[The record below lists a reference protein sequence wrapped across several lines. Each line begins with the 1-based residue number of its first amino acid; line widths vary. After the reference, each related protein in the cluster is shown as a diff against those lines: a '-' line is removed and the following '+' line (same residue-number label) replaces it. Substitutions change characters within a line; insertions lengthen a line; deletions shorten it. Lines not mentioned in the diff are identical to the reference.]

1 MPNDGSP
8 QNTDNIVQ
16 SPNKNKKKR
25 VRNEAQWKKNKIKQ
39 LKNLGKQYT
48 SRTGK
53 TVPAKAMKPPCSD
66 NNGQN
71 VRVCKTFL
79 LNTLGIT
86 DRTLLTVIEAKTS
99 EGFLGSA
106 PMDSR
111 GKHDHHIKTDPEVLD
126 SVRVHINSIARID
139 SHYLRA
145 NTSREYID
153 GGLTLAD
160 LHRDYKN
167 MRESDNKTAANY
179 DLYYR
184 TFTKEFNIS
193 FFIPKK
199 DQCDL
204 RESRKNAVDGDEVLE
219 NQYLE
224 HLRQKELSRAE
235 KKNDIE
241 TCKMAESN
249 SIVAIFDLQAVMPVP
264 IGESTAFF
272 YKSKL
277 NCLNLTITDIKNKE
291 TICYFWHE
299 ALGGRGAVEIGSCV
313 YKFLQK
319 VSDKYPNSDVT
330 FYTDNCCGQQKNRF
344 IFSMYLKIE
353 HINLK
358 LDTRKTGQKPLQK
371 SPDEI
376 RETQKI

>member
-25 VRNEAQWKKNKIKQ
+25 VRNEAQWKKNKTKQ

-66 NNGQN
+66 KCRYLCSNKFSEEQRREIFNMYWALSSFQRQRDFLNSVVMVFLPAVRRIRTTTKNRKPNTYYSLVNNGQN

-79 LNTLGIT
+79 LNTLGIA
-86 DRTLLTVIEAKTS
+86 DRTLRTVIEAKTS

-167 MRESDNKTAANY
+167 MRESDKKTAANY

-184 TFTKEFNIS
+184 IFTKQFNIS

-204 RESRKNAVDGDEVLE
+204 CESRKNAVDGDEVLE

-241 TCKMAESN
+241 TCKMSESN

-264 IGESTAFF
+264 IGESSAFF

-277 NCLNLTITDIKNKE
+277 NCLNLT
-291 TICYFWHE
+291 
-299 ALGGRGAVEIGSCV
+299 
-313 YKFLQK
+313 
-319 VSDKYPNSDVT
+319 VSYS
-330 FYTDNCCGQQKNRF
+330 
-344 IFSMYLKIE
+344 
-353 HINLK
+353 
-358 LDTRKTGQKPLQK
+358 
-371 SPDEI
+371 
-376 RETQKI
+376 